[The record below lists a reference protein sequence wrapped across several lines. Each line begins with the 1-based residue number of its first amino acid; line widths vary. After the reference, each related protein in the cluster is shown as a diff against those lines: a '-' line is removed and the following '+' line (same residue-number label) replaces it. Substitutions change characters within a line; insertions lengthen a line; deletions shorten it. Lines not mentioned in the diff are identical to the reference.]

1 MRIENHTPFSAA
13 WLVLLDRQAAEQ
25 LIFVVKASYVIG
37 ADGRLEITK
46 QPEMIRPVDE
56 FHGDPGKSSI
66 RYEAELGPAKLA
78 TDVALVGSAIAPQTG
93 TTEMA
98 VAFRVGPLSKQV
110 KVFGERRWKKSLL
123 GLSSSRPLPFERIP
137 LTYENACGG
146 SDASHPDPK
155 HHACDPA
162 NPVGRGFRARK
173 SELNF
178 ADTLLPNIEAPDR
191 LLRQP
196 GADLSPQGFGFI
208 GRDWQ
213 PRVKYVGTYD
223 QKWMEERLPLLP
235 LDFDERFHN
244 AAAPGLVANGFLK
257 GDEVV
262 EVIGCTAARQL
273 RFSLPNPQLA
283 AAAVSGR
290 GVEPLAMNLNTVLV
304 DTDAMKLHLLW
315 KGKLNVHRRL
325 MQFTT
330 LECRL
335 R

>member
-13 WLVLLDRQAAEQ
+13 WLVLLDKQAAEQ

-66 RYEAELGPAKLA
+66 RYEAELGPVKLA
-78 TDVALVGSAIAPQTG
+78 TDVALVGSAVAPQPG

-123 GLSSSRPLPFERIP
+123 GLSSSRPLPFERIS

-262 EVIGCTAARQL
+262 EVIGCTASRQL

-325 MQFTT
+325 MQLAT